1 MSEIYADVIVEIS
14 HEKLDRTFQY
24 RVPEELHTSVIPGT
38 IVQIPFGKAGKIIKG
53 YVVGLSEE
61 TKIPTEKIKDIC
73 AVAVS
78 GAEGPKEAL
87 VSLAVWMK
95 QHYGGT
101 LVQSLKTVLPVR
113 APVKQRVLR
122 KVRLNVSI
130 GEAAEKHALFL
141 KKHQVARARLL
152 AALIDEGEIEDSL
165 IRNKLHVTNAV
176 VKALAEQ
183 GLVAVD
189 ENISYREP
197 PKFKGRREVHSL
209 NCEQRKVYEAFAA
222 EYEAGKREV
231 YLLHGI
237 TGSGKTEV
245 YMEMIDRVLSDGKQA
260 ILLIPEIALTF
271 QTVMRFNRR
280 FGDRVSYMHSRLSAG
295 ERYDQFE
302 KAASG
307 KLDIMIGPRSALFTP
322 FPNLG
327 IIIIDEE
334 HEGSYKAENVP
345 RYHARE
351 TAIERA
357 REAGASVVLGSAT
370 PSVDA
375 CYRARRGEYRLLE
388 LKNRALEKASLP
400 EVFVVDL
407 RKELMEGNRSMF
419 SGLLRQKLSERLA
432 AGEQSMIFLNRRG
445 YAGFVSCRK
454 CGFVYRCPHCEVS
467 LSAHRGGRLVCHYC
481 GYETVLSKTCP
492 ECGSGYI
499 GGMKAG
505 TEKIERELAR
515 FFPGA
520 RLLRMDADTT
530 RNRNDYEKILAAF
543 ADEKADILVGTQM
556 IVKGHDFP
564 KVTLMGVLAADLS
577 LNVGDYRASE
587 RTFQL
592 VTQAAGRAGRGEKA
606 GEVVIQT
613 YQPDNYSIAAAARQD
628 YNEFYA
634 KEIAFREFMG
644 YPPAAHLLKILVES
658 PSEEAGKRAAEL
670 CASCVKEVGEG
681 KLIGPGTD
689 IIGKLNDIFR
699 FTVYVKHSDYEVL
712 TRIKDS
718 LEKLRQEGEKAGD
731 PVRTRV
737 SFDFDPQ

>member
-1 MSEIYADVIVEIS
+1 MSGLFADTIVEIS

-24 RVPEELHTSVIPGT
+24 RVPEELRDKVVPGT
-38 IVQIPFGKAGKIIKG
+38 LVNIPFGRSGKLIKG
-53 YVVGLSEE
+53 YVVSLSD
-61 TKIPTEKIKDIC
+61 TPKLSPEKIKDI
-73 AVAVS
+73 ASTALPEE
-78 GAEGPKEAL
+78 EGPKEAL
-87 VSLAVWMK
+87 VRLAVWMK
-95 QHYGGT
+95 KNYGGT
-101 LVQSLKTVLPVR
+101 LIQSLKTVLPVR
-113 APVKQRVLR
+113 APVKRR
-122 KVRLNVSI
+122 IRRRVRLMVSPE
-130 GEAAEKHALFL
+130 EAAEKHAQFL

-152 AALIDEGEIEDSL
+152 AALMDEGETEEAL
-165 IRNKLHVTNAV
+165 IKDKLHVTGAV
-176 VKALAEQ
+176 VKALSVQ
-183 GLVAVD
+183 GLISV
-189 ENISYREP
+189 EEFFSYREP
-197 PKFKGRREVHSL
+197 PKMNSNKEVPAL
-209 NCEQRKVYEAFAA
+209 NGEQRRIYEAFAA
-222 EYEAGKREV
+222 DYEAGRRGV
-231 YLLHGI
+231 SLLHGI

-245 YMEMIDRVLSDGKQA
+245 YMEMIERVISDGKQA

-280 FGDRVSYMHSRLSAG
+280 FGDRVSYMHSKLSAG

-302 KAASG
+302 RAATG

-322 FPNLG
+322 FMNLG

-357 REAGASVVLGSAT
+357 RQAGAFVVLGSAT
-370 PSVDA
+370 PSVDSY
-375 CYRARRGEYRLLE
+375 YRAKKGEYRLFE
-388 LKNRALEKASLP
+388 LKHRAVENSFLP
-400 EVFVVDL
+400 KVSVVDL
-407 RKELMEGNRSMF
+407 RQELMDGNRSMF
-419 SGLLRQKLSERLA
+419 SNLLKTRLSERLE

-467 LSAHRGGRLVCHYC
+467 LSAHKGGKLVCHYC
-481 GYETVLSKTCP
+481 GYETMLSRTCP

-505 TEKIERELAR
+505 TEKIERELSRA
-515 FFPGA
+515 FPGA
-520 RLLRMDADTT
+520 RILRMDADTT
-530 RNRNDYEKILAAF
+530 KNKNDYERILEAF

-577 LNVGDYRASE
+577 LNVGDYRAAE

-592 VTQAAGRAGRGEKA
+592 VTQAAGRAGRGERA

-613 YQPDNYSIAAAARQD
+613 YQPENYSIAAAARQD

-634 KEIAFREFMG
+634 REIAYRELMG

-658 PSEEAGKRAAEL
+658 PSEEKGKCAAEL
-670 CASCVKEVGEG
+670 CAAFIRKRGEG
-681 KLIGPGTD
+681 RVIGPGTD
-689 IIGKLNDIFR
+689 IIGKLNDIYR
-699 FTVYVKHSDYEVL
+699 FTVYVKHEDYEVL
-712 TRIKDS
+712 TGIKDG
-718 LEKLRQEGEKAGD
+718 LEELRQAGEEAGD
-731 PVRTRV
+731 TARTRV